1 MRRILAL
8 GCCAAYLVFGFV
20 AGAAHVH
27 ESADHHREMR
37 GLHLDHAHLGQA
49 SDHEPAGHHQH
60 GSPENG
66 DVRGEAR
73 HVGHHD
79 GDALYLTATALRSLN
94 SSLRVMP
101 ATVPGGGTIDP
112 PALISVR
119 SDELPNQRRGPPR
132 NGPAR
137 PRAPPA

>member
-27 ESADHHREMR
+27 ESADHHEDMR
-37 GLHLDHAHLGQA
+37 GLHLDHAHLGES
-49 SDHEPAGHHQH
+49 SDHGPAGHHEH
-60 GSPENG
+60 GSSENG
-66 DVRGEAR
+66 HVRVDVR

-79 GDALYLTATALRSLN
+79 GDALYLTATALRSLD
-94 SSLRVMP
+94 SGLRVMP
-101 ATVPGGGTIDP
+101 SIVSVGGTIDP
-112 PALISVR
+112 PASSSIR
-119 SDELPNQRRGPPR
+119 SDELPGQRRGPPS
-132 NGPAR
+132 NGPTR

>member
-20 AGAAHVH
+20 AEAAHVH
-27 ESADHHREMR
+27 ESADHHEDMR
-37 GLHLDHAHLGQA
+37 GLHLDHAHLGEA
-49 SDHEPAGHHQH
+49 SDHEPV
-60 GSPENG
+60 SPENG
-66 DVRGEAR
+66 DVRVDAR

-79 GDALYLTATALRSLN
+79 GDALYLTATTLRSLA
-94 SSLRVMP
+94 SGLRVMP
-101 ATVPGGGTIDP
+101 ATVSVGGTIDP

-119 SDELPNQRRGPPR
+119 SDELPNQWRAPPG
-132 NGPAR
+132 NSPAR